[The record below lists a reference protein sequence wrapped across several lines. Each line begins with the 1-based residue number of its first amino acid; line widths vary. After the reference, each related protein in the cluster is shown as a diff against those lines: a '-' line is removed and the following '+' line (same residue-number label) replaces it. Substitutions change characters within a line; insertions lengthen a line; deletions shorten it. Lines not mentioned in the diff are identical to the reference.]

1 MEQIPDPKRRYKLSK
16 RTKRGRRK
24 QSIRINHPRS
34 LSKFGFNE
42 KESERKEKQ
51 AIRKADKAYG
61 VRETDLKLAALETFN
76 KHKDKIFKKMGSLIK
91 WNEKQ

>member
-1 MEQIPDPKRRYKLSK
+1 MSK
-16 RTKRGRRK
+16 RTKRVRRK
-24 QSIRINHPRS
+24 QSIRIKHPGS

-61 VRETDLKLAALETFN
+61 VKETDLKLVALETFN
-76 KHKDKIFKKMGSLIK
+76 KHKDKIFKKMRSLIK